1 MIVVD
6 KGRRDAESVAFDSR
20 FLGRVTEGAVLLV
33 VQQQNLTSDS
43 DRQVCGTVVV
53 IVTGGTS
60 DSVQLWV
67 QPCLPGYIFEFST
80 TKIVVQSH
88 AAALAP
94 FGEEYID
101 LAVSIEVQKTR
112 TRPHP

>member
-6 KGRRDAESVAFDSR
+6 EGQSDAESVAFDSG

-33 VQQQNLTSDS
+33 VQQQNLTSDR
-43 DRQVCGTVVV
+43 DRQVRGTVIV

-67 QPCLPGYIFEFST
+67 QPCFPGYIFEFST
-80 TKIVVQSH
+80 TQIVIQSH

-94 FGEEYID
+94 FGEEN
-101 LAVSIEVQKTR
+101 
-112 TRPHP
+112 